1 MANLP
6 TEEQVIKHLTDT
18 LGVDPSHI
26 DQRHSRIYIEMDF
39 PYQYGEGKGTL
50 RTSIDMEYNT
60 LDVAPDYYT
69 QIAETSYKAL
79 NAYFNKRIKVI
90 YQKML
95 EELKKH
101 ELERASADKAIS
113 DFTQKHKELI
123 ESSSN
128 YLRVCFDNC
137 SGAHLILRWLDC
149 ECKVNPETEEISFG
163 YGTSAKTIPLDF
175 ALEFLQQVEVYQLLQ
190 EN

>member
-1 MANLP
+1 MADLP
-6 TEEQVIKHLTDT
+6 TKEQVIKHLTDT

-26 DQRHSRIYIEMDF
+26 AQRYDRIYIEMGF
-39 PYQYGEGKGTL
+39 PYQYGEGHGTL
-50 RTSIDMEYNT
+50 RTSIDINDTIY
-60 LDVAPDYYT
+60 VSPDYYT
-69 QIAETSYKAL
+69 QIAETSYKAV
-79 NAYFNKRIKVI
+79 NAYFNKRIKAI

-101 ELERASADKAIS
+101 EEERASADKAVS
-113 DFTQKHKELI
+113 DFTQKHKELV
-123 ESSSN
+123 ESSSK
-128 YLRVCFDNC
+128 YLRVSFDTF
-137 SGAHLILRWLDC
+137 SGAHLVLRWLDC

-163 YGTSAKTIPLDF
+163 YGKETKTIPLDF